1 VTRRRNVWAAVGAA
15 VAVAIA
21 VGCATALPAR
31 RPEPAPPAAP
41 GAAARAPE
49 LLQSAAAE
57 YARRPDVA
65 AVRRAQA
72 LYLQA
77 AAAEPS
83 GIAALVGAVDASTWL
98 AEHEADAR
106 ARGTA
111 IDHAIEAARRCTERA
126 PDAPACDYGLAL
138 ALGLQARERP
148 STAVDGLKLMVTRL
162 RRAEKADPR
171 LDRAGPSRVLALVL
185 AKAPGWPLGPGD
197 PDAAVGEAK
206 KAVSLFP
213 DHAPNQLA
221 VAEALLA
228 TGAADDAHA
237 AAEQGLTLARAR
249 AAAGDPDAA
258 DWIRDGERLRKAE
271 PPAQPA
277 SSP

>member
-1 VTRRRNVWAAVGAA
+1 MTGRGSVCAA
-15 VAVAIA
+15 VAAGAAIA
-21 VGCATALPAR
+21 VMVGCAAALPSH
-31 RPEPAPPAAP
+31 RPEQPAPAAAP
-41 GAAARAPE
+41 GDAGRVPE
-49 LLQSAAAE
+49 LLRDASAE
-57 YARRPDVA
+57 YARRPDLA

-72 LYLQA
+72 LFLRA
-77 AAAEPS
+77 AAVETS
-83 GIAALVGAVDASTWL
+83 GVAPLLGAVEASTWL
-98 AEHEADAR
+98 ADHEPDAR

-111 IDHAIEAARRCTERA
+111 IDQSIEAARRCVERA

-148 STAVDGLKLMVTRL
+148 STALDGLKLMVAKL

-197 PDAAVGEAK
+197 PESAVGEAK

-213 DHAPNQLA
+213 QHAPNQLA
-221 VAEALLA
+221 LSEALLA

-237 AAEQGLTLARAR
+237 AAEKGLALARA
-249 AAAGDPDAA
+249 ASADPDAA
-258 DWIRDGERLRKAE
+258 DWIRDGERLRIAD

-277 SSP
+277 SP